1 MNLSPRNITSQMAMI
16 SLLMIMAACSASN
29 TTPAAS
35 PSAETS
41 SPTSS
46 KNSTST
52 QNTNSKPWV
61 QPLPKSVHKVGEA
74 VSIKDENLNVQLTVK
89 GIREHQG
96 KRVLKPN
103 EGNKWV
109 LVDTKIVNKGT
120 KPKTI
125 SVMSFQ
131 VFDSENKPH
140 DVALLAGALED
151 VKSPTGELN
160 PGEEQR
166 GEVPFEVPQ
175 KAKGLK
181 LVFSPNMN
189 ECKAP
194 DTKKKSS
201 ATLNCEPIVVKLP

>member
-1 MNLSPRNITSQMAMI
+1 MNLPLRNVTSSTAII
-16 SLLMIMAACSASN
+16 SLFILMTSCSSPK
-29 TTPAAS
+29 TTPEAS
-35 PSAETS
+35 PSAEAS
-41 SPTSS
+41 SPSS
-46 KNSTST
+46 GKISS

-61 QPLPKSVHKVGEA
+61 QPLPKSLHNVGEA
-74 VSIKDENLNVQLTVK
+74 VSIKDENLNVQLTVNS
-89 GIREHQG
+89 IREHQG

-120 KPKTI
+120 KPETI

-131 VFDSENKPH
+131 VFDSDNKPH
-140 DVALLAGALED
+140 DVALLASALED

-160 PGEEQR
+160 PGEARR

-181 LVFSPNMN
+181 LVFSPNAN

-201 ATLNCEPIVVKLP
+201 SALNCEPIVVKLP